1 LNLPFVRRWGQ
12 IVLRQ
17 AVSSMFSDLLLDAAY
32 HDETVTPDLIDAY
45 KRPLYTRDWDI
56 ALLGM
61 VRDMR
66 NNALPAPASSI
77 QAPTLILWG
86 AQDTWVDPATGVW
99 LDEEIPNS
107 KQITFDQ
114 VGHLPMHEV
123 PDDFNTALIEFL
135 DGLK

>member
-1 LNLPFVRRWGQ
+1 MG
-12 IVLRQ
+12 
-17 AVSSMFSDLLLDAAY
+17 S
-32 HDETVTPDLIDAY
+32 T
-45 KRPLYTRDWDI
+45 
-56 ALLGM
+56 
-61 VRDMR
+61 
-66 NNALPAPASSI
+66 
-77 QAPTLILWG
+77 
-86 AQDTWVDPATGVW
+86 DTWVDPATGVW